1 MSHLN
6 SKCEMFWLILLKY
19 HIEYLHSSNNLFIF
33 ALSNQIITNMKIN
46 IETLDREVFKIALEE
61 EVERQTFTQNKVK
74 RQIKNNIRFDGDS
87 ELVDELDRM
96 RESFRKISRN
106 HNDVLEI
113 SEEERMFLE
122 RLVKNQTI
130 ISNSRIADWQPDT
143 SIVTNLKRSYFEQ
156 NKNASEEEFEKAR
169 LDIIQYDINLK
180 NCMKEL
186 ANILGVEYDDKLTMH
201 F

>member
-1 MSHLN
+1 
-6 SKCEMFWLILLKY
+6 
-19 HIEYLHSSNNLFIF
+19 
-33 ALSNQIITNMKIN
+33 MKIN
-46 IETLDREVFKIALEE
+46 IETLDRKVFRTALKE
-61 EVERQTFTQNKVK
+61 EVERQSINQNMVK
-74 RQIKNNIRFDGDS
+74 NQIKKGIRFDGDS
-87 ELVDELDRM
+87 EVVDEIDRL
-96 RESFRKISRN
+96 RKSFDILSLKRST
-106 HNDVLEI
+106 VLEI

-130 ISNSRIADWQPDT
+130 ISNSRIADWQPNASLT
-143 SIVTNLKRSYFEQ
+143 TNMKRSYFEQ

-169 LDIIQYDINLK
+169 LDIIQYDVDLK

>member
-1 MSHLN
+1 
-6 SKCEMFWLILLKY
+6 
-19 HIEYLHSSNNLFIF
+19 
-33 ALSNQIITNMKIN
+33 MKIN
-46 IETLDREVFKIALEE
+46 IETLDRDVFKIALEE
-61 EVERQTFTQNKVK
+61 EVERQTFTQNTVK

-186 ANILGVEYDDKLTMH
+186 ANILGVEYDDMLTMH

>member
-1 MSHLN
+1 M
-6 SKCEMFWLILLKY
+6 I
-19 HIEYLHSSNNLFIF
+19 
-33 ALSNQIITNMKIN
+33 NQNIIKN
-46 IETLDREVFKIALEE
+46 
-61 EVERQTFTQNKVK
+61 
-74 RQIKNNIRFDGDS
+74 QIKNNIRFDGDS

-130 ISNSRIADWQPDT
+130 ISNSRIADWQPGT

-156 NKNASEEEFEKAR
+156 NNNASEEEFEKAR

-186 ANILGVEYDDKLTMH
+186 ANILGIEYDDKLTMH

>member
-1 MSHLN
+1 
-6 SKCEMFWLILLKY
+6 
-19 HIEYLHSSNNLFIF
+19 
-33 ALSNQIITNMKIN
+33 MKIN